1 VYLDTSY
8 IAKFYFN
15 EPESPRVRELV
26 ETADTIHSS
35 LWALAEFHGVIHR
48 RLREGSLSPN
58 DAHELSSRFYGHVR
72 EGLWK
77 LIPVQEALLR
87 RTSAL
92 IVSAPRFVRLC
103 YYVVVRTTLDISD
116 EAYYIAKAIARD
128 QNRSLGR
135 VVGDLILQSSKG
147 AKGASIKMSDYGF
160 PTFRCARPV
169 TTEDVKALDDEE

>member
-1 VYLDTSY
+1 MGGPHLSGCDFMSG
-8 IAKFYFN
+8 A
-15 EPESPRVRELV
+15 
-26 ETADTIHSS
+26 
-35 LWALAEFHGVIHR
+35 
-48 RLREGSLSPN
+48 RLRPGKRGGV
-58 DAHELSSRFYGHVR
+58 RFESMVVR
-72 EGLWK
+72 RNEWAGQ
-77 LIPVQEALLR
+77 PA
-87 RTSAL
+87 
-92 IVSAPRFVRLC
+92 RFVRLC

-147 AKGASIKMSDYGF
+147 GKGASIKMSDYGF